1 MSKKKFTPMKV
12 YTDTH
17 AYRQAQDKAETK
29 IKILNN
35 AMVWCSEHI
44 NTDEIDREVF
54 KDDFMAEFER
64 LFIKKNKGIVNK
76 ELSIDKLM
84 FLLDVNASP
93 LVEFQNEYNR
103 YEAVIEVAENGIDY
117 TCRIDAKDYSLYTK
131 NVEENERVISGNN
144 LIHALELIGKYT
156 KVYPVTV
163 QQAVS
168 GFLHYDMRDNKY
180 RVRL

>member
-1 MSKKKFTPMKV
+1 
-12 YTDTH
+12 
-17 AYRQAQDKAETK
+17 
-29 IKILNN
+29 
-35 AMVWCSEHI
+35 
-44 NTDEIDREVF
+44 
-54 KDDFMAEFER
+54 
-64 LFIKKNKGIVNK
+64 
-76 ELSIDKLM
+76 M

-156 KVYPVTV
+156 KVYPVTI
-163 QQAVS
+163 QQGVS